1 MILGRSSANGRYV
14 AGAALSLAVHATAL
28 VGSIASAQVEGAML
42 SERPGRSVWLAQT
55 SRSQPEPWCQAIT
68 RSSFVNGI
76 CYDELRRLM
85 SLKLNSR
92 WYDYCNVAPGL
103 VHQLVS
109 APSIGRYFH
118 AEIRGRYE
126 C

>member
-1 MILGRSSANGRYV
+1 MLPAVAVIL
-14 AGAALSLAVHATAL
+14 ALLALPAL
-28 VGSIASAQVEGAML
+28 AQSERAMP
-42 SERPGRSVWLAQT
+42 SERPDRSVWLAQT

-76 CYDELRRLM
+76 CYDERRRLM
-85 SLKLNSR
+85 SLKLNSQ
-92 WYDYCNVAPGL
+92 WYEYCNVAPGL
-103 VHQLVS
+103 VQQLVS